1 MAKGDGVVDNS
12 LVDDDLEGDGVVVND
27 EAEELVD
34 DKEGKDEKDETRE
47 ADGEREELEIVIEGD
62 DDADAPDQGA
72 LNEDEKEEKGA
83 KDQSS
88 QEKYSKDVRA
98 RIGREQRIARDATVR
113 ATTANQRAL
122 AAEAKS
128 RAVQKDA
135 LDITEQALESH
146 IKATSATLLKAKE
159 DGKSEDEIKLQSELN
174 KLESRREAVA
184 VSKRNLDAE
193 IEAAKRGGAAEGPN
207 PLAQDWMRRNKWF
220 TDPRFAE
227 QAAHTRLIDK
237 ALELQGYDKT
247 STEYFAELDRRIGR
261 RLPEIVKLRQRQGN
275 EDGGE
280 RPAAQRKPARE
291 PTGGVQRSAGASG
304 AGKGKV
310 VLTQAD
316 LANMRSFGIDTTDK
330 AALREYALNK
340 TPTKGA
346 R

>member
-27 EAEELVD
+27 EADELAD
-34 DKEGKDEKDETRE
+34 DKEGKDDKDETRE

-83 KDQSS
+83 KDQPG
-88 QEKYSKDVRA
+88 QEKYSKNVIA
-98 RIGREQRIARDATVR
+98 RIGREQRIAREATVR

-122 AAEAKS
+122 TAEAKS

-135 LDITEQALESH
+135 LDITENALDSH
-146 IKATSATLLKAKE
+146 IKSTKATLLKAKE
-159 DGKSEDEIKLQSELN
+159 DGKSEEEITLQSELN
-174 KLESRREAVA
+174 KLESRKEAVA
-184 VSKRNLDAE
+184 ASKRNLDAE
-193 IEAAKRGGAAEGPN
+193 IEAAKRGGGAEGPN

-237 ALELQGYDKT
+237 ALEAQGYDKN
-247 STEYFAELDRRIGR
+247 SSDYFAELDRRIGR
-261 RLPEIVKLRQRQGN
+261 RLPEIVKLRQRPSGGDD
-275 EDGGE
+275 DG

-291 PTGGVQRSAGASG
+291 PTGGVQRGAGATG
-304 AGKGKV
+304 AGKGRV
-310 VLTQAD
+310 VLKPTD
-316 LANMRSFGIDTTDK
+316 LQNMRAFGLDPANK
-330 AALREYALNK
+330 EHQREYALNK
-340 TPTKGA
+340 MSGG